1 MTIPNAL
8 SGAAHQ
14 VYADAGGEKAMTTDP
29 YIWPC
34 VCGHKRS
41 RHRLVGRET
50 VYREC
55 KVDGCLCQMYELGDE
70 LP

>member
-1 MTIPNAL
+1 
-8 SGAAHQ
+8 
-14 VYADAGGEKAMTTDP
+14 MTTDP

-41 RHRLVGRET
+41 RHRLAGRET